1 MKKIIN
7 CLLGVILFV
16 PIFVFADMGSP
27 IIEEYEVVV
36 NKSGGVYAYI
46 NDDNKY
52 VKTDKIIPYG
62 TKTEVSDFES
72 EEDGYVSI
80 DYDEETDTTYY
91 VKLSDTELVDKNYK
105 VDMSKLSSKEK
116 GIVLKDTVIRKGP
129 ANAYESIGTIKAGTK
144 LDIRFFVSVDEDTG
158 DTLYEIDIPF
168 VYVEYNG
175 KKGFITTYNSTVA
188 YLEFTDGIVSFKDV
202 DIEDPVTNKKIGVLK
217 ANELLMKN
225 VYRLDIWSSSY
236 YVEYNGI
243 KGLVNKYSFIT
254 KDNKKQEFTTNKKFN
269 VYDTLEVDM
278 ETYEKKLKVVGTID
292 KNTIIS
298 SDIWDDMY
306 DECRIYYEK
315 GNVKGWIFAPN
326 LVSDNEDESD
336 ISCYGLK
343 YDIETEDEEDYE
355 EDIIGNDGTQD
366 DIEKPYEGKPN
377 ENKEIPI
384 QENNKENKM
393 QIIYLCI
400 GAALLMSLT
409 AVVIIILINKKR
421 KKEEI
426 K

>member
-158 DTLYEIDIPF
+158 DTLYEIGIPF

-326 LVSDNEDESD
+326 LESNNEDEENTP
-336 ISCYGLK
+336 CYGLT
-343 YDIETEDEEDYE
+343 YEIEDEEEDN
-355 EDIIGNDGTQD
+355 EDIIGSDDNKD
-366 DIEKPYEGKPN
+366 DIEKPSEEKLNGV
-377 ENKEIPI
+377 EEIPI

-409 AVVIIILINKKR
+409 AVVTIILINKKR

>member
-7 CLLGVILFV
+7 LLLGVILFI

-27 IIEEYEVVV
+27 IIYEYEVIV
-36 NKSGGVYAYI
+36 NKSSGVYAYI

-105 VDMSKLSSKEK
+105 IDMSKLSSKEK

-129 ANAYESIGTIKAGTK
+129 ANAYESIGTIAAGTK
-144 LDIRFFVSVDEDTG
+144 LDIRFFVSIDEDTG
-158 DTLYEIDIPF
+158 DTSYETDIPF

-175 KKGFITTYNSTVA
+175 KKGFITTYNSAVA
-188 YLEFTDGIVSFKDV
+188 YFEFTDGIISFKDV

-217 ANELLMKN
+217 ANELLTKN
-225 VYRLDIWSSSY
+225 VYQLDMWSSSY
-236 YVEYNGI
+236 YVEYNGK
-243 KGLVNKYSFIT
+243 KGLVNKFSFII
-254 KDNKKQEFTTNKKFN
+254 KSDKKQEFTTNKKFN
-269 VYDTLEVDM
+269 IYNSLEVDM
-278 ETYEKKLKVVGTID
+278 ERYEKKLKVVGTVD
-292 KNTIIS
+292 KNTVIK
-298 SDIWDDMY
+298 SDLWDNMY

-326 LVSDNEDESD
+326 LESDNEGEGNTP
-336 ISCYGLK
+336 CYGLT
-343 YDIETEDEEDYE
+343 YETEIPEEDE
-355 EDIIGNDGTQD
+355 GIIGSDDNKD
-366 DIEKPYEGKPN
+366 DIEKPYEEKPN
-377 ENKEIPI
+377 DVEEIPI
-384 QENNKENKM
+384 QENNKENKT

-400 GAALLMSLT
+400 GAALIISLT
-409 AVVIIILINKKR
+409 AVVIIVLINR
-421 KKEEI
+421 KKKEV

>member
-7 CLLGVILFV
+7 LLLGVILFI

-27 IIEEYEVVV
+27 MIYEYEVIV
-36 NKSGGVYAYI
+36 NKSSGVYAYI

-105 VDMSKLSSKEK
+105 IDMSKLSSKEK

-129 ANAYESIGTIKAGTK
+129 ANAYESIGTIAAGTK
-144 LDIRFFVSVDEDTG
+144 LDIRFFVSIDEDTG
-158 DTLYEIDIPF
+158 DTSYETDIPF

-188 YLEFTDGIVSFKDV
+188 YFEFTDGIISFKDV

-217 ANELLMKN
+217 ANELLTKN
-225 VYRLDIWSSSY
+225 VYQLDMWSSSY
-236 YVEYNGI
+236 YVEYNGK
-243 KGLVNKYSFIT
+243 KGLVNKFSFII
-254 KDNKKQEFTTNKKFN
+254 KSDKKQEFTTNKKFN
-269 VYDTLEVDM
+269 IYNSLEVDM
-278 ETYEKKLKVVGTID
+278 ERYEKKLKVVGTVD
-292 KNTIIS
+292 KNTVIK
-298 SDIWDDMY
+298 SDLWDNMY

-326 LVSDNEDESD
+326 LENDNEGEGNTP
-336 ISCYGLK
+336 CYGLT
-343 YDIETEDEEDYE
+343 YETEIPKED
-355 EDIIGNDGTQD
+355 EDIIGSDDNKD
-366 DIEKPYEGKPN
+366 DIEKSYEEKPN
-377 ENKEIPI
+377 DVEEIPI

-400 GAALLMSLT
+400 GAALIISLT
-409 AVVIIILINKKR
+409 AVVIIILINR
-421 KKEEI
+421 KKKEV